1 MTRVLGPDSIQIVER
16 SQLPLVADPAP
27 TVTENTGT
35 TRTVVLRPEARH
47 TIRNLDLTTEWES
60 GGWLVGWQD
69 GDELIVETV
78 YAAKGSDHRGE
89 KNAVSLDGEWF
100 AVVDEKAQRC
110 GWRVVGDWHSH
121 PQSDTEPS
129 ARDEHGWLQQT
140 VRLRQVYVGII
151 LCPDPYADTD
161 RFARTQRQGHIATQ
175 TGTLRPVAS
184 TSSWTATDGHD
195 EAAKRRALP
204 KNYGQVT
211 RNRSTIAAN
220 SPASGCPLPLRSLHV
235 WCVNVNTVTFP
246 ITCPSA
252 A

>member
-151 LCPDPYADTD
+151 LCPT
-161 RFARTQRQGHIATQ
+161 RTRTQ
-175 TGTLRPVAS
+175 TGSHGRKGRVTSRPKP
-184 TSSWTATDGHD
+184 GHS
-195 EAAKRRALP
+195 
-204 KNYGQVT
+204 G
-211 RNRSTIAAN
+211 RS
-220 SPASGCPLPLRSLHV
+220 PPLRAGRRLMATTKLRNDELCRKTMDRSHG
-235 WCVNVNTVTFP
+235 TDP
-246 ITCPSA
+246 RSP
-252 A
+252 